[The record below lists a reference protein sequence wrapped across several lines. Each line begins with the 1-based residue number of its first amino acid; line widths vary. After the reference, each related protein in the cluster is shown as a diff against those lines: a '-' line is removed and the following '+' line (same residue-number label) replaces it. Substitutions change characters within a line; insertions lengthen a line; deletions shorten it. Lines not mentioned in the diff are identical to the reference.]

1 MRTCAPETMGLAMGN
16 YAGLVVD
23 GGSSFDSL
31 GASISGIG
39 DFNGDGIDDFIV
51 GASSARDAGDYQFNG
66 SAYIIFG
73 TVDGPATLNVD
84 ELDGT
89 NGFRITPENATGD
102 GLRPIGDGIYVYG
115 SYIYD
120 FGSFVAGIGDI
131 NGDGLADVAVAGRTT
146 YYYNFN
152 QDPLER
158 ANSIF
163 VIFGT
168 AAAQPAEIS
177 VASLDGTNGFQV
189 FGTGG
194 LLNGIEAAGDVN
206 DDGVDDF
213 LISQSPVPN
222 GERGFIGVA
231 SMIDSGEAIGAFS
244 IGPEAEDK
252 GAAGYVIFGDSAL
265 GGGGASSDAGMF
277 RIDDLDGYNGFEILA
292 SRSTTGYY
300 GEIGF
305 YGNEFRSFTTAVGD
319 VNGDGFADIAVRTLV
334 ETNAVTP
341 VYDDQGNF
349 QYNNYETT
357 QEGRLHIVLGRP
369 APDSNGDGRPESVD
383 TTFYDY
389 DTGGEDGVVEVFW
402 GPASG
407 FYYGSQSLYENVNVR
422 GVGDINGDGFA
433 DVAVS
438 QPNINRIYGEDR
450 SVGYVDVFF
459 GSADG
464 PQPEA
469 GPGLSIVKFD
479 NTLDYLGQAIAGIG
493 DVNGDGVDDFAIS
506 APRTSFLETVAD
518 GVFIVFGSTDGPT
531 RIDLD
536 QIGQPGGDSL
546 GYRIF
551 SSDSTFFNRSAFG
564 EVLSAAGDVNGDG
577 FADLL
582 IGAQYADVDTV
593 AFGGSN
599 AGRAFVVYG
608 GPDALEAADNA
619 DGVNDNVID
628 IANIVVDVDTGVVPI
643 VVSVAN
649 AGLVGV
655 SRSEGNAGETIFAFE
670 VRRTGDLT
678 EAVSF
683 DFAVTA
689 LDSSI
694 NGADFAG
701 GVLPTGP
708 ASFASGSA
716 TTFVEIAV
724 QGDVDIES
732 SEVFAFTISNPVSE
746 TSPISIGAAQTLG
759 RIVND
764 DFPIRFFA
772 QDASVFEGNPGDD
785 NVLTFTVLR
794 TGPGFAASVDFTVTG
809 DSIFPVNA
817 ADFEPGEFPLSGTLD
832 FAEGE
837 FSKTISLR
845 VAEDFDIESSE
856 RALLTLSN
864 ARSDDALV
872 VISDGAA
879 IGTVRNDDFAPEIFI
894 SGNTFVLEGNPGSD
908 RGFNFTIER
917 RGDLN
922 GPVEISYVIDPSP
935 AAGDFFAADAAD
947 LEAGLPQGPF
957 TVTIPD
963 GEASVSFRVNIAEDF
978 AIEPRESFSVTIV
991 SVDRPEG
998 GVIYDVIR
1006 PSIVATI
1013 LNDDGRPPVI
1023 PPGVEAD
1030 VFGDPHIV
1038 TLDGLGYDFQA
1049 VGEYILVETLPGAAN
1064 PFQVQVRF
1072 EPLPGSD
1079 LVSVTTRMAVKIGD
1093 ITVEIDA
1100 TGPELLLVDGEGL
1113 TDSLFALGAL
1123 DADGDGEPDIFFDEP
1138 SGMIFIVLNGADEQL
1153 ALKAMDGTLNICV
1166 FLSSEEGGNAGNV
1179 GGLMG
1184 DGDSDGTEDD
1194 LALRDGTPLTQPVD
1208 FDVIYGDYAASWRLD
1223 GSDGKAPLFSNA
1235 VTFPENFPAAVITL
1249 DDLPVELREAAEAAA
1264 LAAGLDPEN
1273 TAVFEGAVLDF
1284 ALTGNPNFIQGATGL
1299 VAETM
1304 ATTDPANAPALPA
1317 VVGVSVADPN
1327 EDFVEGDEGEQSAV
1341 FTFYRIGDAS
1351 GALTVSYAIGGDV
1364 DAADLGA
1371 GQTLSGEVTFA
1382 EGETSVSILVA
1393 VAGDLMSEDDE
1404 ALTVSITG
1412 LSDETALI
1420 AGPSATKTIL
1430 TDDFAPEAADD
1441 VFTTTE
1447 DARVAGNLLAPNRET
1462 ADIDADGDPLAV
1474 VSVTSS
1480 SGVERAVNAATG
1492 TGLFILASGAHLR
1505 VNADGSFTYDPFGFG
1520 FSGASSLTDF
1530 DRLDDGEIGVE
1541 TFTYIVADGNGG
1553 FDEAAVTITVNGVND
1568 APIAVIDSI
1577 NVTEDDAQGGVN
1589 LLNGNI
1595 GPDVDPEGGP
1605 LAITQISVNGQSVAI
1620 DPLSGGTLTLASGA
1634 SITVLA
1640 DGTATFF
1647 TNGAFE
1653 DLGDQPG
1660 QIVQRNINFTYTV
1673 ADEKGLTDTALLQVF
1688 VAGVND
1694 APEIDPIEAAFL
1706 ADDEGRA
1713 IDLLEGAFDAE
1724 DDDLSVEDISVE
1736 GPGGLPLAF
1745 DFDQETGVLTLGD
1758 GQFGGLAE
1766 GETATVVVSYVVS
1779 DGAAETPNS
1788 ATITI
1793 TGVAA
1798 PNSPPVAVDDDY
1810 TTGFGDDLNIGAGEG
1825 LLANDS
1831 DPDFDA
1837 LSVIGFQQAANG
1849 ELAVFPDGS
1858 FTYTPDAG
1866 FSGTETIL
1874 YTISDGF
1881 AVATATLTIEVAG
1894 EEDRPFIFGTDGSD
1908 RLVSP
1913 NTGAIIDGGAGRDVF
1928 IAGAGADTFILSDGD
1943 GDQFRRFD
1951 ASMDK
1956 LDISAWGAESFDE
1969 LVIFDRPGGP
1979 NNSGL
1984 LITIFHEESRNTAYH
1999 FEFGDRLSA
2008 ADFTAENF
2016 IFSDPL
2022 NLA

>member
-1 MRTCAPETMGLAMGN
+1 MGN

-31 GASISGIG
+31 GASVSGIG

-51 GASSARDAGDYQFNG
+51 GAPRATDTGDYQFNG
-66 SAYIIFG
+66 AAYIVFG
-73 TVDGPATLNVD
+73 AVDGPATLNVN

-102 GLRPIGDGIYVYG
+102 GRVPIGDGYYAYG
-115 SYIYD
+115 SYIYG
-120 FGSFVAGIGDI
+120 FGSVVAGVGDL

-146 YYYNFN
+146 FYYGFN
-152 QDPLER
+152 QSPLER
-158 ANSIF
+158 GNAIF

-168 AAAQPAEIS
+168 EAPQEAELS
-177 VASLDGTNGFQV
+177 VADLDGTNGFQV

-206 DDGVDDF
+206 DDGIDDF

-222 GERGFIGVA
+222 GQGGFYGIASAVDSAGAIVA
-231 SMIDSGEAIGAFS
+231 SS
-244 IGPEAEDK
+244 IGEEDPNK
-252 GAAGYVIFGDSAL
+252 GAAGFVIFGDSAL
-265 GGGGASSDAGMF
+265 GGGGAF
-277 RIDDLDGYNGFEILA
+277 RIDDLDGDNGFEMLVG
-292 SRSTTGYY
+292 RSNYGGAGYY
-300 GEIGF
+300 GELGF
-305 YGNEFRSFTTAVGD
+305 YGNEFRSFSTAIGD

-334 ETNAVTP
+334 QTRTVTP
-341 VYDDQGNF
+341 VYDDYGYF

-357 QEGRLHIVLGRP
+357 QEGRLHIVLGRE

-383 TTFYDY
+383 TTFYDNATY
-389 DTGGEDGVVEVFW
+389 SGEDGVVEVFW

-407 FYYGSQSLYENVNVR
+407 IYYGSQSLYQNVNVR

-464 PQPEA
+464 PDPYAQPD
-469 GPGLSIVKFD
+469 LRIVKFD

-506 APRTSFLETVAD
+506 APRTSFTETVAD

-531 RIDLD
+531 QIDLD
-536 QIGQPGGDSL
+536 LIGQPGGDAL

-564 EVLSAAGDVNGDG
+564 EVLSAAGDLNGDG
-577 FADLL
+577 FADLI
-582 IGAQYADVDTV
+582 IGGQYADVDTLPY
-593 AFGGSN
+593 GGSN

-619 DGVNDNVID
+619 DGIDDNVID
-628 IANIVVDVDTGVVPI
+628 IANIIVDVDTGVVPI
-643 VVSVAN
+643 VVSVAD
-649 AGLVGV
+649 AGFVGV
-655 SRSEGNAGETIFAFE
+655 SLSEGNTGETIFTFE

-683 DFAVTA
+683 DFAVSA
-689 LDSSI
+689 LDASL

-701 GVLPTGP
+701 GVLPTGT
-708 ASFASGSA
+708 ASFASGAA

-746 TSPISIGAAQTLG
+746 TSPISVGAAQTLG

-785 NVLTFTVLR
+785 NILTFTVTR
-794 TGPGFAASVDFTVTG
+794 TGPGFAASVDFTVAG

-832 FAEGE
+832 FAVGE

-845 VAEDFDIESSE
+845 VSEDFDIESSE

-872 VISDGAA
+872 VISDGIA

-894 SGNTFVLEGNPGSD
+894 SGDTFVVEGNPGSD

-917 RGDLN
+917 RGDFN
-922 GPVEISYVIDPSP
+922 GPVEITYVIDPSP

-963 GEASVSFRVNIAEDF
+963 GEASASFRVNIAEDF

-1006 PSIVATI
+1006 PSITATI

-1079 LVSVTTRMAVKIGD
+1079 LVSVTTRMAVKIGE

-1123 DADGDGEPDIFFDEP
+1123 DADGDGEPDIFFDGAT
-1138 SGMIFIVLNGADEQL
+1138 GMIFIVLNGADEQL
-1153 ALKAMDGTLNICV
+1153 ALKAIDGTLNICV

-1179 GGLMG
+1179 RGLMG
-1184 DGDSDGTEDD
+1184 DGDSDGTADD
-1194 LALRDGTPLTQPVD
+1194 LALRDGTVLAQPVD

-1223 GSDGKAPLFSNA
+1223 GASGKEPLFSNA
-1235 VTFPENFPAAVITL
+1235 VTFPDDFPAAVITL

-1299 VAETM
+1299 VAESTE
-1304 ATTDPANAPALPA
+1304 TTDPANAPALPA
-1317 VVGVSVADPN
+1317 VVGVTVADPN
-1327 EDFVEGDEGEQSAV
+1327 EDFVEGDEGAQSAI

-1371 GQTLSGEVTFA
+1371 GQTLTGEVTFG

-1404 ALTVSITG
+1404 ALTVTITG

-1480 SGVERAVNAATG
+1480 TGVERAVSASTG

-1530 DRLDDGEIGVE
+1530 DRLDTGEIGIE
-1541 TFTYIVADGNGG
+1541 TFTYVVADGNGG
-1553 FDEAAVTITVNGVND
+1553 FDEATVTITVNGVND

-1577 NVTEDDAQGGVN
+1577 NLTEDDPQGGVN

-1605 LAITQISVNGQSVAI
+1605 LAITQISVNGLSVAV
-1620 DPLSGGTLTLASGA
+1620 DPLTGGTLELASGA

-1673 ADEKGLTDTALLQVF
+1673 ADENGLTDTALLQVF

-1713 IDLLEGAFDAE
+1713 INLLDGAFDAE
-1724 DDDLSVEDISVE
+1724 DDDLTVQDISVE
-1736 GPGGLPLAF
+1736 GAGGLPVAF
-1745 DFDQETGVLTLGD
+1745 EFDPETGVLTLGD

-1766 GETATVVVSYVVS
+1766 GETATVIVSYVVS
-1779 DGAAETPNS
+1779 DGAAETANS

-1798 PNSPPVAVDDDY
+1798 PNSPPVAVDDDF
-1810 TTGFGDDLNIGAGEG
+1810 TTGFGDDLSIGAGEG

-1837 LSVIGFQQAANG
+1837 LTVTAFQQAANG
-1849 ELAVFPDGS
+1849 ELSVFPDGS

-1881 AVATATLTIEVAG
+1881 AVATATLSIVVEANGTPVAVDDDYTTGFGDGLNIGAG
-1894 EEDRPFIFGTDGSD
+1894 EGLLANDSDPDFDPISVTAFQQAANGELSVFPDGSFTYTPD
-1908 RLVSP
+1908 AGFSGTETISTRSRTASRSRRRRSP
-1913 NTGAIIDGGAGRDVF
+1913 SWSKRRTPVAVDDDYTTGF
-1928 IAGAGADTFILSDGD
+1928 GD
-1943 GDQFRRFD
+1943 G
-1951 ASMDK
+1951 
-1956 LDISAWGAESFDE
+1956 LNIGA
-1969 LVIFDRPGGP
+1969 VR
-1979 NNSGL
+1979 
-1984 LITIFHEESRNTAYH
+1984 
-1999 FEFGDRLSA
+1999 A
-2008 ADFTAENF
+2008 AGQ
-2016 IFSDPL
+2016 
-2022 NLA
+2022 